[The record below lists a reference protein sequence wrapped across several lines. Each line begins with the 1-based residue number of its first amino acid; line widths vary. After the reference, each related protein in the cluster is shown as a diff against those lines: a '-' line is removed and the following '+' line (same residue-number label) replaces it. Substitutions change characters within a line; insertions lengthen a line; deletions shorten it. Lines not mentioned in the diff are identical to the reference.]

1 MTREERVNLQS
12 KQNKIQVLEG
22 VPLVSD
28 LKEGELTL
36 RKTQEGLVEY
46 VRHENILY
54 RNVMSLASS
63 PISTT
68 STTTTDAATHS
79 HSDLSKTPDYDSGWQ
94 DVDRTSG
101 SKDNYTLAHG
111 LTFSSYSPTL
121 CQIFICD
128 LYGATVP
135 DLEPTYKVY
144 PYRGGFEMDTTLGS
158 GSDWQGTDVRIDAT
172 NVYIQAYTSYYA
184 FWTGQDDTGGVWTHK
199 YFSRIGLRVMLWE

>member
-1 MTREERVNLQS
+1 MTRQERVNSQS
-12 KQNKIQVLEG
+12 KQNKIHVLNG
-22 VPLVSD
+22 IPQISD
-28 LKEGELTL
+28 LGEGEITL
-36 RKTQEGLVEY
+36 RKTNEGLVQY
-46 VRHENILY
+46 IKCENTLY
-54 RNVMSLASS
+54 KNVMSPATSLSA
-63 PISTT
+63 T
-68 STTTTDAATHS
+68 STTTTNAATHS
-79 HSDLSKTPDYDSGWQ
+79 HSDLSKIPDYDSGWQ
-94 DVDRTSG
+94 DVDRSDG
-101 SKDNYTLAHG
+101 NKDNYTLAHG

-128 LYGATVP
+128 LYGATSP

-144 PYRGGFEMDTTLGS
+144 PYRGGFEMDTTFGS